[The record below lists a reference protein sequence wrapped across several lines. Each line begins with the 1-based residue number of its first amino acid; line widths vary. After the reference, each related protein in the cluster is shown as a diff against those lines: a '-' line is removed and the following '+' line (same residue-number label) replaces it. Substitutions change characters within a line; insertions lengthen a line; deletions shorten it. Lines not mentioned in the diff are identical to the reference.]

1 MIFHLKPVFSHW
13 YMNITMVAL
22 EKAHKLSQSFC
33 ALVVTSS
40 LNPSLDSTWQNM
52 SSCHPIP
59 VNFTHACAPEKTY
72 CWWLRNWSAL
82 MNHGKACQRQT
93 ERERE
98 RYIYIYFYILHKFI
112 VYVSSVYVLKA
123 LRIQYTSKLC
133 TAMWN
138 PCIRPLFSL
147 QKWFQHVSRWLAWC
161 GAGLDLNTAC
171 GLDVLGDASW
181 PPSVVVS
188 PAGDRPVAS
197 KMTRS

>member
-1 MIFHLKPVFSHW
+1 MLWWWHPVWIPAWIALDKTCPPAIPFPSILLMPVHLKKLTAGDWEIDPRWWIMVKPVRD
-13 YMNITMVAL
+13 
-22 EKAHKLSQSFC
+22 K
-33 ALVVTSS
+33 
-40 LNPSLDSTWQNM
+40 
-52 SSCHPIP
+52 
-59 VNFTHACAPEKTY
+59 
-72 CWWLRNWSAL
+72 
-82 MNHGKACQRQT
+82 
-93 ERERE
+93 ERERD
-98 RYIYIYFYILHKFI
+98 IYIYFYILHKFI